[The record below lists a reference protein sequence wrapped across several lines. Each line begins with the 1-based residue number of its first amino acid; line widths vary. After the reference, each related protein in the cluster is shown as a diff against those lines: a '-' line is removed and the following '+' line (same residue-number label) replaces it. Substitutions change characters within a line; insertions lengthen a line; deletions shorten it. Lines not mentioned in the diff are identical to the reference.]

1 MAIGLEVTLTG
12 IASLLQTIAPIIALI
27 LIILG
32 GITYGVAQTQP
43 GESRGKWQTVA
54 ISMVVGGIIV
64 AAISLAAN
72 SIVEASG
79 NLLKPVN

>member
-12 IASLLQTIAPIIALI
+12 IAGLLQTIAPIIALI

-79 NLLKPVN
+79 NLLKPVS